1 MAKIELSKTPH
12 SMAIFFNAVRRRYQD
27 LSSQEKT
34 EFEVICIF
42 DKTTI
47 SHQLKTKHNNAC
59 FKHSYKV

>member
-1 MAKIELSKTPH
+1 
-12 SMAIFFNAVRRRYQD
+12 MAIFFNAVRRRYQD

-42 DKTTI
+42 DKKDI